1 MTWFWRYLNLAH
13 NVRLSHVLISFLYLL
28 VVNTN
33 NDAFDATA
41 GSGRID
47 MVIGVDVSGSVRR
60 ERLPN
65 ALDFITS
72 VVDDLE
78 VSADKTRVAL
88 VYFSDNAYQ
97 LFDFGQFDSKQDV
110 MYWVKK
116 TPYLGGRTNSAAALR
131 LMVIFLLTVTPPL
144 YLRL

>member
-1 MTWFWRYLNLAH
+1 M
-13 NVRLSHVLISFLYLL
+13 NVTV
-28 VVNTN
+28 
-33 NDAFDATA
+33 AA

-60 ERLPN
+60 ERLPQ
-65 ALDFITS
+65 ALEFIAS

-78 VSADKTRVAL
+78 VSAVKTRVAL

-97 LFDFGQFDSKQDV
+97 LFDVGQFNSKQDI
-110 MYWVKK
+110 MYWIKR

-131 LMVIFLLTVTPPL
+131 LMVINHSTSCHTYHAKFSCVTSLLQTSL
-144 YLRL
+144 